1 MKIISKFQK
10 LFGINPSKIM
20 SKKDE
25 RKIPFILGVIPA
37 RFASTRLMG
46 KPLANIGGKP
56 MIQHT
61 FEGASKSKL
70 LNKIIIAVDDSKV
83 ADVAKSFGASVMM
96 TPKEVQTGT
105 DRIAI
110 VAKEFPRA
118 DIIVNIQGD
127 EPFIKGMMID
137 QAIEPLLFDPIVNVS
152 TLAKK
157 INSAEELISPSIPK
171 VVFDYENFALYFS
184 RSPIPFVREAADA
197 SEAIHLA
204 DIYKHIGLYAFRR
217 ESLFR
222 FTSLEQTDL
231 ERWEKLE
238 QLRMLEHGFKI
249 KVVVTEYD
257 SFSVD
262 TPEDLKLARRLYSK
276 LKKKILKDENS
287 KKS

>member
-1 MKIISKFQK
+1 MSST
-10 LFGINPSKIM
+10 INKSPY
-20 SKKDE
+20 
-25 RKIPFILGVIPA
+25 ILGVIPA

-61 FEGASKSKL
+61 YEGASKSKL
-70 LNKIIIAVDDSKV
+70 LNKIIIAVDDDKV
-83 ADVAKSFGASVMM
+83 ADVCKSFGAAVML
-96 TPKEVQTGT
+96 TPKDVKTGS
-105 DRIAI
+105 DRIAL
-110 VAKEFPRA
+110 VAKDFPRA

-137 QAIEPLLFDPIVNVS
+137 QAIEPLLFDNNINVS
-152 TLAKK
+152 TLAKR
-157 INSAEELISPSIPK
+157 IVSVEELTSPSVPK

-184 RSPIPFVREAADA
+184 RSTIPYVRDANDENEAL
-197 SEAIHLA
+197 ELA

-217 ESLFR
+217 DSLFR
-222 FTSLEQTDL
+222 FTSLDQTDL

-257 SFSVD
+257 TFSVD
-262 TPEDLKLARRLYSK
+262 TPDDLKIARRLYAK
-276 LKKKILKDENS
+276 LKKKKLKNENT